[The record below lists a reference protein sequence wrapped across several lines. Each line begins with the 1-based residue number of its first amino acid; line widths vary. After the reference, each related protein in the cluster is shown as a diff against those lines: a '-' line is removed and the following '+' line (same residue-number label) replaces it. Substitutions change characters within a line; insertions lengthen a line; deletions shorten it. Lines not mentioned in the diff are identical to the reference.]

1 MDEWED
7 QIIEV
12 GTWNGG
18 LILCLCLFWIKW

>member
-7 QIIEV
+7 RIIEV

-18 LILCLCLFWIKW
+18 LILCLCLFWIQW